1 METIYLGIIIFLFLL
16 AIFDLFVGVSN
27 DAVNFLNSAIGAKA
41 ASFRT
46 IIVIAAI
53 GIFCGAT
60 MSNGMMEIARHGI
73 FRPEAFYFNELM
85 CIFLAVMVTDVVLLD
100 VFNTLGMPTSTT
112 VSMVFELLGGTFALA
127 LVKIASGGDA
137 LTFAELLNTEKALTV
152 ILGIFL
158 SVAVAFFFGSLVQYI
173 SRILFTFNYKTKLKW
188 TIGLFGGIAV
198 TAIIYFMLIKG
209 IKDASFMT
217 AGLKWWV
224 RENTVLIVS
233 GCFVFFTVLMQL
245 LHWCKINV
253 FRVVVLLGTFAL
265 AMAFAGNDLVN
276 FVGVPL
282 AGLASYSDFMAN
294 GNGDA
299 SGYFMGALN
308 GPARTPFLFLFVSG
322 VIMVIA
328 LFTSRKAQNVIK
340 TSVDLSRQEEGNEM
354 FGSSAIARSLVRY
367 STSLNNTLSKV
378 LPEGVR
384 HWLNS
389 RFNKDEAII
398 ANGAAFDLVRASVN
412 LVLAGLLIAL
422 GTSMKLPLST
432 TYVAFM
438 VAMGSSL
445 ADRAWG
451 RESAVFRVTG
461 VLSVIGGWFI
471 TAGAA
476 FIICFLVTLIMFYGG
491 TVAML
496 IMIGVA
502 VLMLIKSNKRYRKKL
517 KNEKEDELFQC
528 ILYAKDKKEIWSLLR
543 RHVSDNL
550 VDVLGFASATY
561 LQMTDGFIHE
571 DLKSLRKAVA
581 VTDEKKDKLKKIRR
595 KETLGMRRIERNIA
609 IEKNTWFHL
618 GSNSSEQLMYCLK
631 RICEPCKEHVDNNFN
646 PLPAKSAEEFIPVR
660 DELIALL
667 QQTREIIAAG
677 QYTQAEQILAEGENL
692 KTKLSTLHKL
702 QIERMQEE
710 NGSVKLS
717 LVYLNLLQESQE
729 LVSILRHML
738 RASRKFQEA

>member
-1 METIYLGIIIFLFLL
+1 MESIYLGIVIFLFLL
-16 AIFDLFVGVSN
+16 AIFDLTVGVSN

-41 ASFRT
+41 ASFKT
-46 IIVIAAI
+46 IILIAAA

-73 FRPEAFYFNELM
+73 FRPEAFHFNELM
-85 CIFLAVMVTDVVLLD
+85 CIFLAVMGTDVVLLD
-100 VFNTLGMPTSTT
+100 IFNTLGMPTSTT

-127 LVKIASGGDA
+127 MLKIAAGPES

-158 SVAVAFFFGSLVQYI
+158 SVAIAFFFGTLVQYL
-173 SRILFTFNYKTKLKW
+173 SRIIFTFNYTTKLKW

-217 AGLKWWV
+217 DAHKLWV
-224 RENTVLIVS
+224 KDNTLTIVG
-233 GCFVFFTVLMQL
+233 GCFVFFTVLMQI
-245 LHWCKINV
+245 LHWCKVNV
-253 FRVVVLLGTFAL
+253 FKVIVLLGTFAL

-282 AGLASYSDFMAN
+282 AGFSSYTDFMAN
-294 GNGDA
+294 GNGVAND
-299 SGYFMGALN
+299 YLMGALN
-308 GPARTPFLFLFVSG
+308 EPAKTPFIFLFLSG
-322 VIMVIA
+322 VIMVIS
-328 LFTSRKAQNVIK
+328 LITSKKAQNVIK
-340 TSVDLSRQEEGNEM
+340 TSVDLSRQDDGNEM
-354 FGSSAIARSLVRY
+354 FGSSAIARSLVR
-367 STSLNNTLSKV
+367 SMTTLGNNISKII
-378 LPEGVR
+378 PEKVKV
-384 HWLNS
+384 WLDS
-389 RFNKDEAII
+389 RFNKDEAIL

-422 GTSMKLPLST
+422 GTSLKLPLST

-476 FIICFLVTLIMFYGG
+476 FIICFFVTMIMYFGG
-491 TVAML
+491 MTAMV

-502 VLMLIKSNKRYRKKL
+502 AFILIRSNNKYRKKM
-517 KNEKEDELFQC
+517 KSEKQDDVFQQM
-528 ILYAKDKKEIWSLLR
+528 LSSKDKAVVWNLLR
-543 RHVSDNL
+543 QHVRENL
-550 VDVLGFASATY
+550 VKVLDFAANTY
-561 LQMTDGFIHE
+561 GQMTDGFIRE
-571 DLKSLRKAVA
+571 DLKSLRKAVSS
-581 VTDEKKDKLKKIRR
+581 TNDEKDILKKIRR
-595 KETLGMRRIERNIA
+595 KETLGMRRIDRNVA

-618 GSNSSEQLMYCLK
+618 GSNSSEQMMYCLK
-631 RICEPCKEHVDNNFN
+631 RMCEPCKEHVDNNFN
-646 PLPAKSAEEFIPVR
+646 PLPAECAEEFVPIR
-660 DELIALL
+660 DMLKSLL
-667 QQTREIIAAG
+667 ERTKDIIDKGNYEEADLV
-677 QYTQAEQILAEGENL
+677 LAEGEEL
-692 KTKLSTLHKL
+692 KTCLSRLHKMR
-702 QIERMQEE
+702 IERMQEE
-710 NGSVKLS
+710 NSSVKLS

-729 LVSILRHML
+729 LVSIMRHML
-738 RASRKFQEA
+738 RASRKFQHV

>member
-1 METIYLGIIIFLFLL
+1 MESIYLGIVIFLFLL
-16 AIFDLFVGVSN
+16 AIFDLTVGVSN

-41 ASFRT
+41 ASFKT
-46 IIVIAAI
+46 IILIAAA

-73 FRPEAFYFNELM
+73 FRPEAFHFNELM

-100 VFNTLGMPTSTT
+100 IFNTLGMPTSTT

-127 LVKIASGGDA
+127 MLKIAAGPES

-158 SVAVAFFFGSLVQYI
+158 SVAIAFFFGTLVQYL
-173 SRILFTFNYKTKLKW
+173 SRIIFTFNYTTKLKW

-217 AGLKWWV
+217 DAHKLWV
-224 RENTVLIVS
+224 KDNTLTIVG
-233 GCFVFFTVLMQL
+233 GCFVFFTVLMQI
-245 LHWCKINV
+245 LHWCKVNV
-253 FRVVVLLGTFAL
+253 FKVIVLLGTFAL

-282 AGLASYSDFMAN
+282 AGFSSYTDFMAN
-294 GNGDA
+294 GNGVAND
-299 SGYFMGALN
+299 YLMGALN
-308 GPARTPFLFLFVSG
+308 EPAKTPFIFLFLSG
-322 VIMVIA
+322 VIMVIS
-328 LFTSRKAQNVIK
+328 LITSKKAQNVIK
-340 TSVDLSRQEEGNEM
+340 TSVDLSRQDDGNEM
-354 FGSSAIARSLVRY
+354 FGSSAIARSLVR
-367 STSLNNTLSKV
+367 SMTTLGNNISKII
-378 LPEGVR
+378 PEKVKV
-384 HWLNS
+384 WLDS
-389 RFNKDEAII
+389 RFNKDEAIL

-422 GTSMKLPLST
+422 GTSLKLPLST

-476 FIICFLVTLIMFYGG
+476 FIICFFVTMIMYFGG
-491 TVAML
+491 MTAMV

-502 VLMLIKSNKRYRKKL
+502 AFILIRSNNKYRKKM
-517 KNEKEDELFQC
+517 KSEKQDDVFQQM
-528 ILYAKDKKEIWSLLR
+528 LSSKDKAVVWNLLR
-543 RHVSDNL
+543 QHVRENL
-550 VDVLGFASATY
+550 VKVLDFAANTY
-561 LQMTDGFIHE
+561 GQMTDGFIRE
-571 DLKSLRKAVA
+571 DLKSLRKAVSS
-581 VTDEKKDKLKKIRR
+581 TNDEKDILKKIRR
-595 KETLGMRRIERNIA
+595 KETLGMRRIDRNVA

-618 GSNSSEQLMYCLK
+618 GSNSSEQMMYCLK
-631 RICEPCKEHVDNNFN
+631 RMCEPCKEHVDNNFN
-646 PLPAKSAEEFIPVR
+646 PLPAECAEEFVPIR
-660 DELIALL
+660 DMLKSLL
-667 QQTREIIAAG
+667 ERTKDIIDKGNYEEADLV
-677 QYTQAEQILAEGENL
+677 LAEGEEL
-692 KTKLSTLHKL
+692 KTCLSRLHKMR
-702 QIERMQEE
+702 IERMQEE
-710 NGSVKLS
+710 NSSVKLS
-717 LVYLNLLQESQE
+717 LVYLNLLQASQE
-729 LVSILRHML
+729 LVSIMRHML
-738 RASRKFQEA
+738 RASRKFQHV